1 VLHCETWLRLTPAA
15 RSARPFFRSAAGVRR
30 SARGAAVRTAILL
43 LAAMPLD
50 GAASQARALDETAEQ
65 ILAAARAV
73 HAGAHDKSVH
83 VTMRIVSPSG
93 DERVRVLRGFEKR
106 TGEGKKLLWL
116 FDSPAELAG
125 TAFLA
130 WQQRPL
136 PDEMWVYFPGQR
148 RVRRISPDLRR
159 EQFQGST
166 FTYEDL
172 TTVFDLDYDGTHTL
186 RGEEPCAGQRCWV
199 VETVLPADAYVYQHL
214 RTWIRTDDHLP
225 SRIEL
230 DGAGVHKVMTVRR
243 VADVEGIPTILEVA
257 MENPADGYHTTVE
270 FSAVDYNASLGDD
283 LFTVGHL
290 SQLGK

>member
-1 VLHCETWLRLTPAA
+1 LI
-15 RSARPFFRSAAGVRR
+15 RSAAGVRR
-30 SARGAAVRTAILL
+30 SSRRAAVGAGVLL
-43 LAAMPLD
+43 LAAALLD
-50 GAASQARALDETAEQ
+50 GAARQAYAADESADQ

-73 HAGAHDKSVH
+73 NAPAHDKSVH
-83 VTMRIVSPSG
+83 VAMRIVAPSG
-93 DERVRVLRGFEKR
+93 EERVRELRGFEKR
-106 TGEGKKLLWL
+106 TGAGKKLLWL

-199 VETVLPADAYVYQHL
+199 VETVLPADRYVYQHL
-214 RTWIRTDDHLP
+214 RTWIRTDNHLP

-230 DGAGVHKVMTVRR
+230 DGAHVHKVLTVRR
-243 VADVEGIPTILEVA
+243 FADVEGIPTILEVA
-257 MENPADGYHTTVE
+257 MESPADGYRTTVE

-290 SQLGK
+290 SQLGR